1 MEYAPEDLKRL
12 HSELVTILKEIIR
25 VCEIL
30 DIPYFIQG
38 GTAIG
43 AYFDQG
49 IVPWD
54 DDIDLGMTRD
64 HYNRFLK
71 EAPAVL
77 AKGYFLQCFDT
88 EPDTPFYFAKVRKDG
103 TLFVEK
109 PHMNLDIH
117 HGIFV
122 DIFPFDNVPDNPRV
136 ERIHRR
142 IVQFCEGA
150 FKKSLLKESIRE
162 GLHGLPEGLADW
174 WTEVRFKMVNI
185 LPRRFYY
192 NRLVRVQSAFNKKD
206 CKYVSIV
213 KMPLDQI
220 EKATI
225 LDPADMPFEGV
236 MVKAPSHIER
246 YLYHHYPKLQPT
258 LPKEL
263 QVTHRPEILSFETG
277 DIHQI
282 IH

>member
-103 TLFVEK
+103 TLFVQ
-109 PHMNLDIH
+109 DI
-117 HGIFV
+117 
-122 DIFPFDNVPDNPRV
+122 
-136 ERIHRR
+136 
-142 IVQFCEGA
+142 CS
-150 FKKSLLKESIRE
+150 K
-162 GLHGLPEGLADW
+162 
-174 WTEVRFKMVNI
+174 
-185 LPRRFYY
+185 
-192 NRLVRVQSAFNKKD
+192 
-206 CKYVSIV
+206 
-213 KMPLDQI
+213 
-220 EKATI
+220 
-225 LDPADMPFEGV
+225 
-236 MVKAPSHIER
+236 
-246 YLYHHYPKLQPT
+246 
-258 LPKEL
+258 
-263 QVTHRPEILSFETG
+263 
-277 DIHQI
+277 
-282 IH
+282 